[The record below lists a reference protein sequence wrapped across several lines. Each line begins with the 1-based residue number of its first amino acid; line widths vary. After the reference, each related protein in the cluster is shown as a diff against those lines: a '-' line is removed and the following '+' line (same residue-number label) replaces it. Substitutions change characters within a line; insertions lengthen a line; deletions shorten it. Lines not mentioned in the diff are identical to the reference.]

1 MIPVLLMGLLILVD
15 FGWHIDRKRRNK
27 SDDVHELEF

>member
-15 FGWHIDRKRRNK
+15 FSWHIDRKRRNE
-27 SDDVHELEF
+27 SDDISELEF